1 MEITG
6 IHATPGYSGF
16 FFDDQRAIKQGAEH
30 DGFTY
35 EGEPVT
41 DGFDEIRQAG
51 ESIIVDIELAD
62 GTVVRGDCAAVQYS
76 GAGGRD
82 PLFQA
87 EAYAPVI
94 EGPVADELEGRDAT
108 EFLDNAELLE
118 EMEVEVRGSSA
129 SSSQPDASASGAG
142 DRLHTA
148 IRYGV
153 SQALLAAAAE
163 AENTT
168 KTDVLADALGTEPA
182 TEPVP
187 VFGQS
192 GDDRYNNTEKMFVKG
207 VPVLPHALINSVE
220 KIGENGETL
229 LEYVEWL
236 VERSQ
241 ELGPEGYEP
250 RFHIDVYGMIGEI
263 FAAPYDRDEVVDY
276 FAALEE
282 AAAPYPIQIEGPMD
296 AGDRTSQIDAMVE
309 LREGLAAAGVG
320 VDIVADEWCNTFE
333 DVQAFVDAGAADL
346 VQVKTPDLGGIHRSG
361 QAVRYCEG
369 TDTRAYLGGT
379 CNETETSARAC
390 AHVALATNAAQVLA
404 KPGMGF
410 DEGYMIVENEM
421 RRTIARREREQRQ
434 VDTDEVTADD

>member
-16 FFDDQRAIKQGAEH
+16 FFDDQRAIKQGAQQ

-51 ESIIVDIELAD
+51 ETIIVDVELAD

-87 EAYAPVI
+87 EEYAPVVS
-94 EGPVADELEGRDAT
+94 GPVADELEGRDAT
-108 EFLDNAELLE
+108 AFLENAEALE
-118 EMEVEVRGSSA
+118 ELQVK
-129 SSSQPDASASGAG
+129 G

-153 SQALLAAAAE
+153 SQALLSAAAE
-163 AENTT
+163 AQHTT
-168 KTDVLADALGTEPA
+168 RTDVLADALGTEPA

-236 VERSQ
+236 TERSQ
-241 ELGPEGYEP
+241 ELGPDGYEP
-250 RFHIDVYGMIGEI
+250 RFHIDVYGMVGEV
-263 FAAPYDRDEVVDY
+263 FGAPYDRDEVVDY
-276 FAALEE
+276 FAALED

-296 AGDRTSQIDAMVE
+296 VGNRGDQIAAMVE
-309 LREGLAAAGVG
+309 LREGLADAGVD

-333 DVQAFVDAGAADL
+333 DVQAFVDAEAADL

-369 TDTRAYLGGT
+369 TETRAYLGGT

-421 RRTIARREREQRQ
+421 RRTIARRNRQQRRTGSE
-434 VDTDEVTADD
+434 TDEVTADD

>member
-6 IHATPGYSGF
+6 IYATPGYSGF
-16 FFDDQRAIKQGAEH
+16 FFDDQRAIKQGAAH

-51 ESIIVDIELAD
+51 ESIIVDVELAD
-62 GTVVRGDCAAVQYS
+62 GTVARGDCAAVQYS

-82 PLFQA
+82 PLFKA
-87 EAYAPVI
+87 EEYAPVI
-94 EGPVADELEGRDAT
+94 EGPVADELEGHDAT
-108 EFLDNAELLE
+108 DFLDNAELLE
-118 EMEVEVRGSSA
+118 EMEV
-129 SSSQPDASASGAG
+129 DG

-153 SQALLAAAAE
+153 SQALLGAAAE

-168 KTDVLADALGTEPA
+168 KTDVMADALGTEPA

-192 GDDRYNNTEKMFVKG
+192 GDDRYTNTEKMFIKG

-241 ELGPEGYEP
+241 ELGPEDYDP

-263 FAAPYDRDEVVDY
+263 FGAPYDRDEVVDY
-276 FAALEE
+276 FAALAE

-296 AGDRTSQIDAMVE
+296 VGNRADQIDAMVE
-309 LREGLAAAGVG
+309 LREGLDEAGVD

-421 RRTIARREREQRQ
+421 RRTIARRARNQAQ
-434 VDTDEVTADD
+434 QTDEVTADD

>member
-6 IHATPGYSGF
+6 VYATPGYSGF
-16 FFDDQRAIKQGAEH
+16 FFDDQRAIKQGATQ

-41 DGFDEIRQAG
+41 EGFDEIRQAG

-62 GTVVRGDCAAVQYS
+62 GSVVRGDCAAVQYS

-82 PLFQA
+82 PLFKA
-87 EAYAPVI
+87 DEYAPVI

-108 EFLDNAELLE
+108 DFLSNAELLE
-118 EMEVEVRGSSA
+118 EMRVE
-129 SSSQPDASASGAG
+129 G

-153 SQALLAAAAE
+153 SQALLAAAGSATG
-163 AENTT
+163 ATR
-168 KTDVLADALGTEPA
+168 TDVVADALGTEPA

-192 GDDRYNNTEKMFVKG
+192 GDDRYTNTEKMFVKG

-220 KIGENGETL
+220 KIGEDGETL

-236 VERSQ
+236 TRRSQ

-263 FAAPYDRDEVVDY
+263 FDAPYDRDEVVEY

-296 AGDRTSQIDAMVE
+296 VGNREDQIAAMVE
-309 LREGLAAAGVG
+309 LRQGLAEANVG

-333 DVQAFVDAGAADL
+333 DVQAFVDAEAADV

-421 RRTIARREREQRQ
+421 RRTIARRKREQLTA
-434 VDTDEVTADD
+434 DTDEVTADD

>member
-1 MEITG
+1 MNITG
-6 IHATPGYSGF
+6 IYATPGYSGF

-82 PLFQA
+82 PLFKA
-87 EAYAPVI
+87 EEYAPVI

-118 EMEVEVRGSSA
+118 EMEV
-129 SSSQPDASASGAG
+129 DG

-163 AENTT
+163 AEKTT
-168 KTDVLADALGTEPA
+168 QTDVMADALGTEPA

-220 KIGENGETL
+220 KIGENGEVL

-241 ELGPEGYEP
+241 ELGPEGYDP

-263 FAAPYDRDEVVDY
+263 FGAPYDRDEVVDY

-282 AAAPYPIQIEGPMD
+282 AAAPT
-296 AGDRTSQIDAMVE
+296 R
-309 LREGLAAAGVG
+309 
-320 VDIVADEWCNTFE
+320 F
-333 DVQAFVDAGAADL
+333 
-346 VQVKTPDLGGIHRSG
+346 RSRG
-361 QAVRYCEG
+361 RW
-369 TDTRAYLGGT
+369 
-379 CNETETSARAC
+379 TSATGPTRSM
-390 AHVALATNAAQVLA
+390 
-404 KPGMGF
+404 PWSSS
-410 DEGYMIVENEM
+410 
-421 RRTIARREREQRQ
+421 ARGS
-434 VDTDEVTADD
+434 TLPTSTSIS

>member
-6 IHATPGYSGF
+6 VYATPGYSGF
-16 FFDDQRAIKQGAEH
+16 FFDDQRAIKQGATQ

-51 ESIIVDIELAD
+51 ETIIVDIELAD

-87 EAYAPVI
+87 EEYAPVI

-108 EFLDNAELLE
+108 DFLDNAELLE
-118 EMEVEVRGSSA
+118 ELEVE
-129 SSSQPDASASGAG
+129 G

-168 KTDVLADALGTEPA
+168 QTDIVADALGTEPA

-220 KIGENGETL
+220 KIGEDGEVL

-263 FAAPYDRDEVVDY
+263 FGAPYDREEVVDY

-282 AAAPYPIQIEGPMD
+282 AAAPFPIQIEGPMD
-296 AGDRTSQIDAMVE
+296 VGNRADQIDAMVE
-309 LREGLAAAGVG
+309 LREGLADAGVG

-369 TDTRAYLGGT
+369 TETRAYLGGT

-390 AHVALATNAAQVLA
+390 AHVALATDAAQVLA

-421 RRTIARREREQRQ
+421 RRTIARREREQLTA
-434 VDTDEVTADD
+434 DTDEVTADD

>member
-6 IHATPGYSGF
+6 LHATPGYSGF
-16 FFDDQRAIKQGAEH
+16 FFDDQRAIKQGATQ

-35 EGEPVT
+35 EGDPVPA
-41 DGFDEIRQAG
+41 GFDEIRQAG
-51 ESIIVDIELAD
+51 ESIIVDIELGD

-82 PLFQA
+82 PLFKA
-87 EAYAPVI
+87 DEYAPVV
-94 EGPVADELEGRDAT
+94 EGPVGDALEGRDAT
-108 EFLDNAELLE
+108 DFLANAELLE
-118 EMEVEVRGSSA
+118 EMQV
-129 SSSQPDASASGAG
+129 DG

-192 GDDRYNNTEKMFVKG
+192 GDDRYTNTEKMFVKG

-241 ELGPEGYEP
+241 ELGPDGYDP
-250 RFHIDVYGMIGEI
+250 RFHIDVYGMIGEL
-263 FAAPYDRDEVVDY
+263 FGAPYDRDEVVDY
-276 FAALEE
+276 FAALED
-282 AAAPYPIQIEGPMD
+282 AADPVPIQIEGPMD
-296 AGDRTSQIDAMVE
+296 VGDREEQIAAMVE
-309 LREGLAAAGVG
+309 LREGLADAGVG
-320 VDIVADEWCNTFE
+320 VDIVADEWCNTFA

-379 CNETETSARAC
+379 CNETGPAARAC
-390 AHVALATNAAQVLA
+390 AHVALATDAAQVLA

-421 RRTIARREREQRQ
+421 RRTIARRERDQQRP
-434 VDTDEVTADD
+434 DTDEVTADD

>member
-6 IHATPGYSGF
+6 IYATPGYSGF
-16 FFDDQRAIKQGAEH
+16 FFDDQRAIKQGATQ

-41 DGFDEIRQAG
+41 DGFDKIRQAG
-51 ESIIVDIELAD
+51 ETIIVDIELAD

-87 EAYAPVI
+87 EEYAPVI

-108 EFLDNAELLE
+108 AFLDNAELLE
-118 EMEVEVRGSSA
+118 DMQVE
-129 SSSQPDASASGAG
+129 G

-168 KTDVLADALGTEPA
+168 QTDVIADALGTEPA

-220 KIGENGETL
+220 KIGENGEVL

-263 FAAPYDRDEVVDY
+263 FGAPYDRDEVVDY

-282 AAAPYPIQIEGPMD
+282 AAAPFPIQIEGPMD
-296 AGDRTSQIDAMVE
+296 VGNRADQIDAMVE
-309 LREGLAAAGVG
+309 LREGLADANVG

-361 QAVRYCEG
+361 QAVRYCQG

-421 RRTIARREREQRQ
+421 RRAIARREREQLTA
-434 VDTDEVTADD
+434 DTDEVTADD

>member
-1 MEITG
+1 MRIDAV
-6 IHATPGYSGF
+6 HATPGYAGF
-16 FFDDQRAIKQGAEH
+16 FFDDQRAIKRGARQ

-35 EGEPVT
+35 DGEPVT

-51 ESIIVDIELAD
+51 ETLIVDVELED
-62 GTVVRGDCAAVQYS
+62 GSVHRGDCAAVQYS

-82 PLFQA
+82 PLFRA
-87 EAYAPVI
+87 EAYAPVV
-94 EGPVADELEGRDAT
+94 EGPVAEELVGRDASD
-108 EFLDNAELLE
+108 FLAIAELLE
-118 EMEVEVRGSSA
+118 ELQIEGT
-129 SSSQPDASASGAG
+129 
-142 DRLHTA
+142 RLHTA

-153 SQALLAAAAE
+153 SQALLAAAAHDSG
-163 AENTT
+163 TT
-168 KTDVLADALGTEPA
+168 QTDVLADELETEPA
-182 TEPVP
+182 TGPVP

-192 GDDRYNNTEKMFVKG
+192 GDARYGNAEKMFIKG
-207 VPVLPHALINSVE
+207 VPVLPHGLINSVE
-220 KIGENGETL
+220 KIGPDGEVL

-236 VERSQ
+236 VERSE
-241 ELGPEGYEP
+241 ELGPEGYDP

-263 FAAPYDRDEVVDY
+263 FGPPYDRDEVVDY
-276 FAALEE
+276 FEALEE

-296 AGDRTSQIDAMVE
+296 VGDRADQIAAMVE
-309 LREGLAAAGVG
+309 LREGLEGADVG
-320 VDIVADEWCNTFE
+320 VDVVADEWCNTFK
-333 DVQAFVDAGAADL
+333 DVREFVDAGAADV

-390 AHVALATNAAQVLA
+390 AHVALATDAAQVLA

-421 RRTIARREREQRQ
+421 RRTIARREREQRLANA
-434 VDTDEVTADD
+434 DEVTADD

>member
-1 MEITG
+1 MEIKG
-6 IHATPGYSGF
+6 VYATPGYSGF
-16 FFDDQRAIKQGAEH
+16 FFDDQRAIKRGATQ

-35 EGEPVT
+35 EGDPVT

-62 GTVVRGDCAAVQYS
+62 GSVVRGDCAAVQYS

-82 PLFQA
+82 PLFKA
-87 EAYAPVI
+87 DEYAPVI
-94 EGPVADELEGRDAT
+94 DGPVADELEGRDAT
-108 EFLDNAELLE
+108 EFLTNAELLE
-118 EMEVEVRGSSA
+118 EMTVE
-129 SSSQPDASASGAG
+129 G

-163 AENTT
+163 AEKTT
-168 KTDVLADALGTEPA
+168 RTDVVADALGTEPA
-182 TEPVP
+182 MEPVP

-192 GDDRYNNTEKMFVKG
+192 GDDRYTNTEKMFIKG

-220 KIGENGETL
+220 KIGEDGETL

-241 ELGPEGYEP
+241 ELGPDGYEP
-250 RFHIDVYGMIGEI
+250 RFHIDVYGMIGEV
-263 FAAPYDRDEVVDY
+263 FGAPYDRDEVVEY

-282 AAAPYPIQIEGPMD
+282 AAAPFPIQIEGPMD
-296 AGDRTSQIDAMVE
+296 VGNRADQIEAMVE
-309 LREGLAAAGVG
+309 LREGLAETNVS

-333 DVQAFVDAGAADL
+333 DVQAFVDAEAADL

-369 TDTRAYLGGT
+369 TDTEAYLGGT

-421 RRTIARREREQRQ
+421 RRTIARRKREQLT

>member
-6 IHATPGYSGF
+6 IYATPGYSGF

-51 ESIIVDIELAD
+51 ESIVVDVELAD
-62 GTVVRGDCAAVQYS
+62 GTVARGDCAAVQYS

-82 PLFQA
+82 PLFKA
-87 EAYAPVI
+87 EEYAPVI

-108 EFLDNAELLE
+108 DFLDNAELLE
-118 EMEVEVRGSSA
+118 EMEV
-129 SSSQPDASASGAG
+129 DG

-153 SQALLAAAAE
+153 SQALLGAAAE

-168 KTDVLADALGTEPA
+168 KTDVMADALGTEPA

-192 GDDRYNNTEKMFVKG
+192 GDDRYTNTEKMFIKG

-241 ELGPEGYEP
+241 ELGPKDYDP

-263 FAAPYDRDEVVDY
+263 FGAPYDRDEVVDY

-296 AGDRTSQIDAMVE
+296 VGNREDQIAAMVE
-309 LREGLAAAGVG
+309 LREGLAEADVD

-421 RRTIARREREQRQ
+421 RRTIARRARNQPQ
-434 VDTDEVTADD
+434 QTDEVTADD

>member
-16 FFDDQRAIKQGAEH
+16 FFDDQRAIKQGAQQ

-41 DGFDEIRQAG
+41 DGFEEIRQAG
-51 ESIIVDIELAD
+51 ESIVVDIELAD
-62 GTVVRGDCAAVQYS
+62 GTTVRGDCTAVQYS

-87 EAYAPVI
+87 EEYAPIV
-94 EGPVADELEGRDAT
+94 EGPVAETLVGRDAG
-108 EFLDNAELLE
+108 EFLANARLLE
-118 EMEVEVRGSSA
+118 ELQV
-129 SSSQPDASASGAG
+129 AG

-163 AENTT
+163 AETTT
-168 KTDVLADALGTEPA
+168 KTDVMADALGTEPA

-192 GDDRYNNTEKMFVKG
+192 GDDRYTNTEKMFVKG

-220 KIGENGETL
+220 KIGEDGETL

-241 ELGPEGYEP
+241 ELGPDGYDP

-263 FAAPYDRDEVVDY
+263 FGTPYDRAEVVDY
-276 FAALEE
+276 FADLED

-296 AGDRTSQIDAMVE
+296 VGDRADQIEAMVE

-320 VDIVADEWCNTFE
+320 VDLVADEWCNTFE

-361 QAVRYCEG
+361 RAVQYCEG

-390 AHVALATNAAQVLA
+390 AHVALATSAAQVLA

-421 RRTIARREREQRQ
+421 RRTIARRERARGRT
-434 VDTDEVTADD
+434 DTDEVTADD

>member
-1 MEITG
+1 MNITG
-6 IHATPGYSGF
+6 VYATPGFSGF
-16 FFDDQRAIKQGAEH
+16 FFDDQRAIKQGATQ

-35 EGEPVT
+35 DGEPVT

-51 ESIIVDIELAD
+51 ETIIVDIELAD

-82 PLFQA
+82 PLFKA

-118 EMEVEVRGSSA
+118 EMQV
-129 SSSQPDASASGAG
+129 DG

-168 KTDVLADALGTEPA
+168 RTDVMADAMGTEPA

-236 VERSQ
+236 TERSQ
-241 ELGPEGYEP
+241 ELGPDGYDP
-250 RFHIDVYGMIGEI
+250 RFHIDVYGMIGEV
-263 FAAPYDRDEVVDY
+263 FGAPYDRDEVVDY

-296 AGDRTSQIDAMVE
+296 VGDRADQIEAMVE
-309 LREGLAAAGVG
+309 LRDGLNAAGVD

-346 VQVKTPDLGGIHRSG
+346 VQIKTPDLGGIHRSA

-369 TDTRAYLGGT
+369 TETRAYLGGT

-421 RRTIARREREQRQ
+421 RRTIARRNREQTTE
-434 VDTDEVTADD
+434 TDEITADD

>member
-6 IHATPGYSGF
+6 LHATPGYSGF
-16 FFDDQRAIKQGAEH
+16 FFDDQRAIKQGATQ

-51 ESIIVDIELAD
+51 ETIIVDVELAD
-62 GTVVRGDCAAVQYS
+62 GTVLRGDCAAVQYS

-87 EAYAPVI
+87 EEYAPVI

-108 EFLDNAELLE
+108 EFLANAELLE
-118 EMEVEVRGSSA
+118 EMQVE
-129 SSSQPDASASGAG
+129 G

-168 KTDVLADALGTEPA
+168 RTDIVADALGTEPA

-192 GDDRYNNTEKMFVKG
+192 GDDRYTNTEKMFVKG

-241 ELGPEGYEP
+241 ELGPENYEP

-263 FAAPYDRDEVVDY
+263 FGAPYDRDEVVDY

-282 AAAPYPIQIEGPMD
+282 AAAPFPIQIEGPMD
-296 AGDRTSQIDAMVE
+296 VGDRADQIAAMVE
-309 LREGLAAAGVG
+309 LREGLADANVG

-369 TDTRAYLGGT
+369 TETRAYLGGT

-390 AHVALATNAAQVLA
+390 AHVALATDAAQVLA

-421 RRTIARREREQRQ
+421 RRTIARRERDQQRTE
-434 VDTDEVTADD
+434 TDEVTADD

>member
-1 MEITG
+1 MNITG
-6 IHATPGYSGF
+6 IYATPGYSGF

-35 EGEPVT
+35 VGEPVT

-51 ESIIVDIELAD
+51 ESIIVDIELED

-82 PLFQA
+82 PLFKA
-87 EAYAPVI
+87 EEYAPVI
-94 EGPVADELEGRDAT
+94 EGPVADALVGRDAT
-108 EFLDNAELLE
+108 EFLDNAETLE
-118 EMEVEVRGSSA
+118 EMAVE
-129 SSSQPDASASGAG
+129 G

-163 AENTT
+163 AEKTT
-168 KTDVLADALGTEPA
+168 QTDVMADALGTEPA

-236 VERSQ
+236 TERSQ
-241 ELGPEGYEP
+241 ELGPEGYDP

-263 FAAPYDRDEVVDY
+263 FGAPYDREEVVDY

-296 AGDRTSQIDAMVE
+296 VGNREDQIAAMVE
-309 LREGLAAAGVG
+309 LRDGLEAAGVD

-346 VQVKTPDLGGIHRSG
+346 VQIKTPDLGGIHRSG

-390 AHVALATNAAQVLA
+390 AHVALATNAAQTLA

-421 RRTIARREREQRQ
+421 RRTIARRKREQQ
-434 VDTDEVTADD
+434 TTDADTDEITADD

>member
-6 IHATPGYSGF
+6 LHATPGYSGF

-51 ESIIVDIELAD
+51 ETLIVDIELAD
-62 GTVVRGDCAAVQYS
+62 GSVLRGDCAAVQYS

-87 EAYAPVI
+87 EEYAPVI
-94 EGPVADELEGRDAT
+94 EGPVAEELVGRDAT
-108 EFLDNAELLE
+108 DFLANAELLE
-118 EMEVEVRGSSA
+118 ELQV
-129 SSSQPDASASGAG
+129 DG

-168 KTDVLADALGTEPA
+168 RTDVMADALGTEPA

-263 FAAPYDRDEVVDY
+263 FGAPYDRDEVVEY

-296 AGDRTSQIDAMVE
+296 VGNRADQIDAMVE
-309 LREGLAAAGVG
+309 LRGGLAEANVGVG
-320 VDIVADEWCNTFE
+320 IVADEWCNTFE

-421 RRTIARREREQRQ
+421 RRTISRRERDRQRTETE
-434 VDTDEVTADD
+434 TDEVTADD

>member
-6 IHATPGYSGF
+6 IYATPGYSGF

-51 ESIIVDIELAD
+51 ESIVVDVELAD
-62 GTVVRGDCAAVQYS
+62 GTVARGDCAAVQYS

-82 PLFQA
+82 PLFKA
-87 EAYAPVI
+87 EEYAPVI

-108 EFLDNAELLE
+108 DFLDNAELLE
-118 EMEVEVRGSSA
+118 EMEV
-129 SSSQPDASASGAG
+129 DG

-153 SQALLAAAAE
+153 SQALLGAAAE

-168 KTDVLADALGTEPA
+168 KTDVMADALGTEPA

-192 GDDRYNNTEKMFVKG
+192 GDDRYTNTEKMFIKG

-241 ELGPEGYEP
+241 ELGPEDYDP

-263 FAAPYDRDEVVDY
+263 FGAPYDRDEVVDY

-296 AGDRTSQIDAMVE
+296 VGNREDQIAAMVE
-309 LREGLAAAGVG
+309 LREGLDEAGVD

-333 DVQAFVDAGAADL
+333 DVQAFVDAEAADL

-421 RRTIARREREQRQ
+421 RRTIARRARDQQRQ
-434 VDTDEVTADD
+434 TDEVTADD

>member
-6 IHATPGYSGF
+6 VYATPGYAGF
-16 FFDDQRAIKQGAEH
+16 FFDDQRAIKQGARQ

-35 EGEPVT
+35 DGDPVT

-51 ESIIVDIELAD
+51 ETIIVDIELAD
-62 GTVVRGDCAAVQYS
+62 GSVVRGDCAAVQYS
-76 GAGGRD
+76 GTGGRD

-87 EAYAPVI
+87 AEYAPVI
-94 EGPVADELEGRDAT
+94 EGAVAEELVGRDAT
-108 EFLDNAELLE
+108 DFLANAELLE
-118 EMEVEVRGSSA
+118 EMQV
-129 SSSQPDASASGAG
+129 AG

-153 SQALLAAAAE
+153 SQALLAAAAA
-163 AENTT
+163 AEKTT
-168 KTDVLADALGTEPA
+168 RTDVMADALSTDPA

-192 GDDRYNNTEKMFVKG
+192 GDDRYTNTEKMFVKG

-220 KIGENGETL
+220 KIGEDGQTL
-229 LEYVEWL
+229 REYVDWL
-236 VERSQ
+236 AERSQ
-241 ELGPEGYEP
+241 ELGPDGYEP

-263 FAAPYDRDEVVDY
+263 FGAPYDRDEVVDY
-276 FAALEE
+276 FAALEA

-296 AGDRTSQIDAMVE
+296 VGDRADQIDAMVE
-309 LREGLAAAGVG
+309 LREGLAAANVG
-320 VDIVADEWCNTFE
+320 VDIVADEWCNTFA
-333 DVQAFVDAGAADL
+333 DVQAFVDAGAADV
-346 VQVKTPDLGGIHRSG
+346 VQIKTPDLGGIHRSG

-390 AHVALATNAAQVLA
+390 AHVALATDAAQVLA

-421 RRTIARREREQRQ
+421 RRTIARRKRNRTTA
-434 VDTDEVTADD
+434 DTDELLTND

>member
-82 PLFQA
+82 PLFKA
-87 EAYAPVI
+87 EEYAPVI
-94 EGPVADELEGRDAT
+94 EGPVADALEGRDAT
-108 EFLDNAELLE
+108 DFLDNAESLE
-118 EMEVEVRGSSA
+118 QLEV
-129 SSSQPDASASGAG
+129 DG

-153 SQALLAAAAE
+153 SQALLAAAGSA
-163 AENTT
+163 TGKT
-168 KTDVLADALGTEPA
+168 KTDVMADALGTEPA

-220 KIGENGETL
+220 KIGEDGEVL

-241 ELGPEGYEP
+241 ELGPEGYDP

-263 FAAPYDRDEVVDY
+263 FGAPYDRDEVVDY
-276 FAALEE
+276 FADLEA

-296 AGDRTSQIDAMVE
+296 VGNRADQIDAMVE
-309 LREGLAAAGVG
+309 LREGLKDAGVD

-333 DVQAFVDAGAADL
+333 DVQAFVDSGAADL

-421 RRTIARREREQRQ
+421 RRTIARREREQLAT
-434 VDTDEVTADD
+434 DTDEVTADD

>member
-6 IHATPGYSGF
+6 IYATPGYSGF
-16 FFDDQRAIKQGAEH
+16 FFDDQRAIKQGAQQ

-51 ESIIVDIELAD
+51 ESIIVDVELAD

-82 PLFQA
+82 PLFKA
-87 EAYAPVI
+87 EEYAPVV

-108 EFLDNAELLE
+108 DFLDNAELLE
-118 EMEVEVRGSSA
+118 EMTVE
-129 SSSQPDASASGAG
+129 G

-168 KTDVLADALGTEPA
+168 KTDVMADALGTEPA

-220 KIGENGETL
+220 KIGENGEVL
-229 LEYVEWL
+229 LEYVDWL
-236 VERSQ
+236 TQRSQ
-241 ELGPEGYEP
+241 ELGPEGYDP

-263 FAAPYDRDEVVDY
+263 FGAPYDRDEVVDY
-276 FAALEE
+276 FAALED

-296 AGDRTSQIDAMVE
+296 VGNRADQIDAMVE
-309 LREGLAAAGVG
+309 LREGLKDAGVD

-333 DVQAFVDAGAADL
+333 DVQAFVDSGAADL

-361 QAVRYCEG
+361 QAVRYCQG

-390 AHVALATNAAQVLA
+390 AHVALATDAAQVLA

-434 VDTDEVTADD
+434 TDTDEVTADD

>member
-6 IHATPGYSGF
+6 IYATPGYSGF
-16 FFDDQRAIKQGAEH
+16 FFDDQRAIKQGATQ

-51 ESIIVDIELAD
+51 ETIIVDIELAD

-87 EAYAPVI
+87 EEYAPVI

-108 EFLDNAELLE
+108 AFLDNAELLE
-118 EMEVEVRGSSA
+118 DMQV
-129 SSSQPDASASGAG
+129 DG

-168 KTDVLADALGTEPA
+168 QTDVIADALGTEPA

-220 KIGENGETL
+220 KIGENGEVL

-263 FAAPYDRDEVVDY
+263 FGAPYDRDEVVDY

-282 AAAPYPIQIEGPMD
+282 AAAPFPIQIEGPMD
-296 AGDRTSQIDAMVE
+296 VGNRADQIDAMVE
-309 LREGLAAAGVG
+309 LREGLADANVG

-421 RRTIARREREQRQ
+421 RRAIARREREQLTA
-434 VDTDEVTADD
+434 DTDEVTADD

>member
-6 IHATPGYSGF
+6 IYATPGYSGF

-51 ESIIVDIELAD
+51 ETIIVDIELAD

-82 PLFQA
+82 PLFKA
-87 EAYAPVI
+87 EEYAPVI
-94 EGPVADELEGRDAT
+94 EGPVADELEGRDAA
-108 EFLDNAELLE
+108 EFLSNAELLE
-118 EMEVEVRGSSA
+118 EMQV
-129 SSSQPDASASGAG
+129 DG

-163 AENTT
+163 AEKTT
-168 KTDVLADALGTEPA
+168 QTDVMADALGTEPA

-220 KIGENGETL
+220 KIGENGEVL

-263 FAAPYDRDEVVDY
+263 FGAPYDRDEVVDY

-296 AGDRTSQIDAMVE
+296 VGDRADQIDAMVE
-309 LREGLAAAGVG
+309 LREGLEDADVS

-369 TDTRAYLGGT
+369 TETRAYLGGT

-421 RRTIARREREQRQ
+421 RRTIARRKREQLPT
-434 VDTDEVTADD
+434 DAETDEVTADD

>member
-1 MEITG
+1 MNITG
-6 IHATPGYSGF
+6 IYATPGYSGF

-51 ESIIVDIELAD
+51 ETIIVDIELAD

-82 PLFQA
+82 PLFKA
-87 EAYAPVI
+87 EEYAPVI

-118 EMEVEVRGSSA
+118 ELQV
-129 SSSQPDASASGAG
+129 DG

-163 AENTT
+163 AEKTT
-168 KTDVLADALGTEPA
+168 QTDVMADALGTEPA

-220 KIGENGETL
+220 KIGENGEVL

-263 FAAPYDRDEVVDY
+263 FGAPYDRDEVVDY

-296 AGDRTSQIDAMVE
+296 VGDRADQIDAMVE
-309 LREGLAAAGVG
+309 LREGLDAANVG

-361 QAVRYCEG
+361 QAVRYCDG

-421 RRTIARREREQRQ
+421 RRTVARRKREQLPT
-434 VDTDEVTADD
+434 DAETDEVTADD

>member
-1 MEITG
+1 MRIENVY
-6 IHATPGYSGF
+6 ATPGFSGF
-16 FFDDQRAIKQGAEH
+16 YFDDQRAIKRGAAK
-30 DGFTY
+30 DGFSY
-35 EGEPVT
+35 VGEPVT
-41 DGFDEIRQAG
+41 DGFDSIRQAG
-51 ESIIVDIELAD
+51 EALIVDIELED
-62 GTVVRGDCAAVQYS
+62 GSVVRGDCAAVQYS

-87 EAYAPVI
+87 EEYAPVV
-94 EGPVADELEGRDAT
+94 EEPVADELVGRDA
-108 EFLDNAELLE
+108 EAFLENAELLE
-118 EMEVEVRGSSA
+118 EMEV
-129 SSSQPDASASGAG
+129 DG

-163 AENTT
+163 ATGTT
-168 KTDVLADALGTEPA
+168 RTDVLADELGTDPSSEPI
-182 TEPVP
+182 P

-192 GDDRYNNTEKMFVKG
+192 GDDRYVNAEKMFVKG
-207 VPVLPHALINSVE
+207 VPVLPHGLINSEE
-220 KIGENGETL
+220 KIGSEGETL

-236 VERSQ
+236 VSRSQ

-250 RFHIDVYGMIGEI
+250 RIHIDVYGMIGEI
-263 FAAPYDRDEVVDY
+263 FGAPYDRPEVVAY

-282 AAAPYPIQIEGPMD
+282 AAGDLPIQIEGPMD
-296 AGDRTSQIDAMVE
+296 VGDREAQIEAMCE
-309 LREGLAAAGVG
+309 LRDGLAEAGVG

-333 DVQAFVDAGAADL
+333 DVTAFVDAGAADV
-346 VQVKTPDLGGIHRSG
+346 VQVKTPDLGGIQRSAR
-361 QAVRYCEG
+361 AVQYCEG

-390 AHVALATNAAQVLA
+390 AHVALATDAAQVLA

-421 RRTIARREREQRQ
+421 RRTVSRRQRGRLEIEE
-434 VDTDEVTADD
+434 EVTADD

>member
-1 MEITG
+1 MNITG
-6 IHATPGYSGF
+6 IYATPGYSGF

-82 PLFQA
+82 PLFKA
-87 EAYAPVI
+87 EEYAPVI

-118 EMEVEVRGSSA
+118 EMEV
-129 SSSQPDASASGAG
+129 DG

-153 SQALLAAAAE
+153 PQALLAAAAE
-163 AENTT
+163 AEKTT
-168 KTDVLADALGTEPA
+168 QTDVMADALGTEPA

-220 KIGENGETL
+220 KIGENGEVL

-241 ELGPEGYEP
+241 ELGPEGYDP

-263 FAAPYDRDEVVDY
+263 FGAPYDRDEVVDY

-296 AGDRTSQIDAMVE
+296 VGDRADQIDAMVE
-309 LREGLAAAGVG
+309 LREGLDAANVD

-361 QAVRYCEG
+361 QAVRYCDG

-421 RRTIARREREQRQ
+421 RRTVARRKRKQLPTDAE
-434 VDTDEVTADD
+434 TDEVTADD

>member
-1 MEITG
+1 MY
-6 IHATPGYSGF
+6 ATPGFSGF
-16 FFDDQRAIKQGAEH
+16 FFDDQRAIKQGATQ

-35 EGEPVT
+35 DGEPVT

-51 ESIIVDIELAD
+51 ETIIVDIELAD

-82 PLFQA
+82 PLFKA

-118 EMEVEVRGSSA
+118 EMQV
-129 SSSQPDASASGAG
+129 DG

-168 KTDVLADALGTEPA
+168 RTDVMADAMGTEPA

-236 VERSQ
+236 TERSQ
-241 ELGPEGYEP
+241 ELGPDGYDP
-250 RFHIDVYGMIGEI
+250 RFHIDVYGMIGEV
-263 FAAPYDRDEVVDY
+263 FGAPYDRDEVVDY

-296 AGDRTSQIDAMVE
+296 VGDRADQIEAMVE
-309 LREGLAAAGVG
+309 LRDGLNAAGVD

-346 VQVKTPDLGGIHRSG
+346 VQIKTPDLGGIHRSA

-369 TDTRAYLGGT
+369 TETRAYLGGT

-421 RRTIARREREQRQ
+421 RRTIARRNREQTTE
-434 VDTDEVTADD
+434 TDEITADD

>member
-1 MEITG
+1 MNITG
-6 IHATPGYSGF
+6 IYATPGYSGF

-82 PLFQA
+82 PLFKA
-87 EAYAPVI
+87 EEYAPVI

-118 EMEVEVRGSSA
+118 EMEV
-129 SSSQPDASASGAG
+129 DG

-163 AENTT
+163 AEKTT
-168 KTDVLADALGTEPA
+168 QTDVMADALGTEPA

-220 KIGENGETL
+220 KIGENGEVL

-241 ELGPEGYEP
+241 ELGPEGYDP

-263 FAAPYDRDEVVDY
+263 FGAPYDRDEVVDY

-296 AGDRTSQIDAMVE
+296 VGDRADQIDAMVE
-309 LREGLAAAGVG
+309 LREGLDAANVD

-361 QAVRYCEG
+361 QAVRYCDG

-421 RRTIARREREQRQ
+421 RRTVARRKRKQLPTDAE
-434 VDTDEVTADD
+434 TDEVTADD

>member
-1 MEITG
+1 MRIEA

-16 FFDDQRAIKQGAEH
+16 FFDDQRAIKEGAVQE
-30 DGFTY
+30 GFTY
-35 EGEPVT
+35 DGDPVT

-51 ESIIVDIELAD
+51 ETLIVDVELAD
-62 GTVVRGDCAAVQYS
+62 GSVHRGDCAAVQYS

-82 PLFQA
+82 PLFRAA
-87 EAYAPVI
+87 EYAPIV
-94 EGPVADELEGRDAT
+94 EGPVAEELVGREAS
-108 EFLDNAELLE
+108 EFLENADLLE
-118 EMEVEVRGSSA
+118 DGEF
-129 SSSQPDASASGAG
+129 DG

-153 SQALLAAAAE
+153 SQALLAAAAHD
-163 AENTT
+163 AGTT
-168 KTDVLADALGTEPA
+168 RTDVLADELDTEPA

-192 GDDRYNNTEKMFVKG
+192 GDDRYVNTEKMFVKG
-207 VPVLPHALINSVE
+207 VPVLPHGLINSVE
-220 KIGENGETL
+220 KIGEDGETL
-229 LEYVEWL
+229 LEYIEWL
-236 VERSQ
+236 AERSQ
-241 ELGPEGYEP
+241 ELGPEGYDP

-263 FAAPYDRDEVVDY
+263 FGPPYDRDEVVDY
-276 FAALEE
+276 FGALEN

-296 AGDRTSQIDAMVE
+296 VGDREAQIEAMVE
-309 LREGLAAAGVG
+309 LREGLADAGVG

-333 DVQAFVDAGAADL
+333 DVRAFVDRGAADV
-346 VQVKTPDLGGIHRSG
+346 VQIKTPDLGGIHRSG

-390 AHVALATNAAQVLA
+390 AHVALATDAAQVLA

-421 RRTIARREREQRQ
+421 RRTVARRTREQRP
-434 VDTDEVTADD
+434 TSADEVTADD